1 MRKLQRG
8 FTLIELVVVIVILGI
23 LAAFAIPRFASLD
36 SAARVSAT
44 SALVG
49 TMRSAAALA
58 HSQYLA
64 AGTSP
69 STVVM
74 EGTTVTLANGYPDG
88 SSTGIQAAIQDT
100 SGYTPTYVAGP
111 PTSVTYTKTG
121 AVTPATCIATYV
133 ATTAAS
139 VAPAIES
146 AGLTADT
153 AGC

>member
-36 SAARVSAT
+36 TSARVSAT

-69 STVVM
+69 ASVVM
-74 EGTTVTLANGYPDG
+74 EGATVTLAYGYPDG
-88 SSTGIQAAIQDT
+88 SSTGIPLTIQDT
-100 SGYTPTYVAGP
+100 SGWTTTIAGG
-111 PTSVTYTKTG
+111 TVTYYKTG
-121 AVTPATCIATYV
+121 AAASATCIATY
-133 ATTAAS
+133 TAAS
-139 VAPAIES
+139 AANTPPTIET
-146 AGLTADT
+146 AGITADT

>member
-23 LAAFAIPRFASLD
+23 LAAFAIPRFAALD

-74 EGTTVTLANGYPDG
+74 EGSTITLAYGYPDG
-88 SSTGIQAAIQDT
+88 SSTGIQATIQDT
-100 SGYTPTYVAGP
+100 SGYTAAYTSPT
-111 PTSVTYTKTG
+111 VTYTKSG
-121 AVTPATCIATYV
+121 APTPATCIATY
-133 ATTAAS
+133 TAAS
-139 VAPAIES
+139 AANTPPSIEA